1 MTTRKDVVAEVLL
14 LKKLTKFLVDNTDMP
29 DDEVAAAMLEIID
42 EERAKKKRILVVGQI
57 LYDGQ
62 ERPYTVA
69 LGPYSTAGK
78 LDTKEN
84 WDLRSE
90 AHAASRTEG
99 GKLAWDTSTKTGEG
113 RFMIVPLLRTAR
125 DAWDFFRGAPEEEI
139 CEVIEQAEAEWSIR
153 GLPSDPDTGPPCT
166 CGLRPES
173 GHSVVLGVRV
183 EQGCQ
188 RCKPDRTDSDN
199 QPVRTDEW
207 DLEF

>member
-1 MTTRKDVVAEVLL
+1 MAEVLL

-42 EERAKKKRILVVGQI
+42 EERAKKKRILVVGQVQ
-57 LYDGQ
+57 YAGQ

-78 LDTKEN
+78 LDTREN

-90 AHAASRTEG
+90 AHTASRAEG
-99 GKLAWDTSTKTGEG
+99 GKLAWDTSTKTGRG

-139 CEVIEQAEAEWSIR
+139 CETIEKAEAEWSIR
-153 GLPSDPDTGPPCT
+153 GLPSDPDVGAACI
-166 CGLRPES
+166 CGLREES
-173 GHSVVLGVRV
+173 WPTQVMGVRV
-183 EQGCQ
+183 VPGCS
-188 RCKPDRTDSDN
+188 RHPVNKTDDF
-199 QPVRTDEW
+199 